1 MRRLQRLAAGIRAL
15 LHRGRTEQ
23 ELDDELR
30 AFIEASIETKIA
42 AGASPSEAR
51 RAVGR
56 ELGSQAAVKDWVR
69 DVGWESWVESV
80 ARDVGYAFRL
90 MRRDRRFTLVA
101 VLTLGLGIGV
111 NTAIF
116 TLADGMLFR
125 RLPYR
130 DPAGLVL
137 IQPYNPS
144 TGQVYGWLDRVD
156 VEELAA
162 HHSGLDGL
170 ALIETGPSYTWL
182 GADGTDS
189 ISSTTITSNF
199 LKVLG
204 VGAALGRPVA
214 PGDERV
220 EPRPAMLTYDAWR
233 QRFGSDP
240 TAVGRTIAF
249 NERTI
254 QIVGVLPA
262 DFLLPP
268 ESGVPSRGELLIPEP
283 PDPAEVGNPKAGTW
297 APIARLKPGVSVSA
311 AQTET
316 DLLMARM
323 RGSFPALGAD
333 RALRVADLQ
342 FGLFELQ
349 HARLWLL
356 IGASTFVTL
365 IAFTNLASLLMAR
378 SMARRQEMSVRAAI
392 GASRGRLIRQLL
404 VESEL
409 IALLGAMAGFAIA
422 IWIFKLLTARVPQGS
437 LHLLPDAPDARA
449 LAFAIASAL
458 VCGAVLG
465 VVPALRVSK
474 ADLDGAWRG
483 RLRLSGPSA
492 RRAGAALVTA
502 EVALGLVLLCGA
514 ALMTNSLVR
523 AQTVDLGYEPSRT
536 LALSVFPPVARY
548 PTTARRYAYWMA
560 LLEQVRSVPG
570 VESAG
575 AIDYLQVG
583 GVGPPR
589 ALGTRSPTGGG
600 VWGVTPEYFAVM
612 HMPIVEGRTFTPREA
627 VGDVPVAVVNQT
639 AARFFWPD
647 NRDVVG
653 RVLRL
658 DKQPPLQVIGVVKD
672 ARYGYGRDASLSV
685 YRPSGPDQRL
695 LTIVARVNGDPG
707 AVAALIRTAAQR
719 IDPRIVIR
727 LPRTVESMLQQ
738 GRIADTRF
746 QTTLFVL
753 FAVLGCC
760 LTAIGVYGIVG
771 YWVSGRTQEM
781 GIRLALGANP
791 RRLQG
796 LVLTQAARPLVIG
809 AALGLGGAFMLT
821 RQLQS
826 LLFGIT
832 PHDPITLTSATVL
845 LLVVGLAAAWL
856 PARRASRVDPLAAL
870 KVE

>member
-1 MRRLQRLAAGIRAL
+1 
-15 LHRGRTEQ
+15 
-23 ELDDELR
+23 
-30 AFIEASIETKIA
+30 
-42 AGASPSEAR
+42 
-51 RAVGR
+51 
-56 ELGSQAAVKDWVR
+56 
-69 DVGWESWVESV
+69 
-80 ARDVGYAFRL
+80 
-90 MRRDRRFTLVA
+90 
-101 VLTLGLGIGV
+101 
-111 NTAIF
+111 
-116 TLADGMLFR
+116 
-125 RLPYR
+125 
-130 DPAGLVL
+130 
-137 IQPYNPS
+137 
-144 TGQVYGWLDRVD
+144 
-156 VEELAA
+156 
-162 HHSGLDGL
+162 
-170 ALIETGPSYTWL
+170 
-182 GADGTDS
+182 
-189 ISSTTITSNF
+189 
-199 LKVLG
+199 
-204 VGAALGRPVA
+204 
-214 PGDERV
+214 
-220 EPRPAMLTYDAWR
+220 
-233 QRFGSDP
+233 
-240 TAVGRTIAF
+240 
-249 NERTI
+249 
-254 QIVGVLPA
+254 
-262 DFLLPP
+262 
-268 ESGVPSRGELLIPEP
+268 
-283 PDPAEVGNPKAGTW
+283 
-297 APIARLKPGVSVSA
+297 
-311 AQTET
+311 
-316 DLLMARM
+316 MAR
-323 RGSFPALGAD
+323 G
-333 RALRVADLQ
+333 
-342 FGLFELQ
+342 
-349 HARLWLL
+349 
-356 IGASTFVTL
+356 
-365 IAFTNLASLLMAR
+365 
-378 SMARRQEMSVRAAI
+378 MARRQEMSVRAAI

-422 IWIFKLLTARVPQGS
+422 TWIFKLLAARVPQGS

-548 PTTARRYAYWMA
+548 PTTARRYAYWMT

-589 ALGTRSPTGGG
+589 ALGTKTPARNGGL
-600 VWGVTPEYFAVM
+600 WSVTPEYFAVM
-612 HMPIVEGRTFTPREA
+612 QMPIVEGRTFTPREA
-627 VGDVPVAVVNQT
+627 VGDAPVALVNQT

-695 LTIVARVNGDPG
+695 LTIVARVNGDPS
-707 AVAALIRTAAQR
+707 AVAALMRTAAQR

-727 LPRTVESMLQQ
+727 LPRTIESVLQQ
-738 GRIADTRF
+738 GQIADTRF

-781 GIRLALGANP
+781 GIRLALGAHP
-791 RRLQG
+791 RRLQR
-796 LVLTQAARPLVIG
+796 LVLTQAARPLVTG
-809 AALGLGGAFMLT
+809 AALGLAGAFVLT

-832 PHDPITLTSATVL
+832 AHDPITLASATVL
-845 LLVVGLAAAWL
+845 LLIVGLAAAWL
-856 PARRASRVDPLAAL
+856 PARQASRVDPLAAL
-870 KVE
+870 KAE